1 MNEDGFLKIKTKI
14 DNSEIDTDIKV
25 LENKIKILEAKNK
38 GLNAKKESYRPDMDL
53 ADELTSSAEKAKQKY
68 LDIQKEMQKIE
79 QNNKFN
85 PTASSAWIKLNNQL
99 PNVKAQY
106 QLATQEAEKQ
116 ANKVGKIAAQ
126 VDLLAA
132 KQEENNIKI
141 QHYKDKIE
149 SIKFNKSAETLN
161 EVSKKLNNVKA
172 DTEQVSATTS
182 RVQGNTNNIIS
193 RVGQWALAVFGV
205 RTAYNT
211 IQRAVGILSQYN
223 KQLSAD
229 IAYIQYALA
238 KILEPIIIGFIN
250 IIYKLLAYVNY
261 LAQAWFNVNLFA
273 GASAKSFVNA
283 KNGLSGATKQAKE
296 LKKATQGFDEMNI
309 VQDNSSTNNNTTG
322 IATPAM
328 DLSNIK
334 DVKIPD
340 WLVKFKEFCQPVID
354 FFNKIIEKYGPV
366 AGGIIIVVGAIAG
379 FYILKTI
386 IGLIG
391 KLGKATSG
399 ITVDFTGFFD
409 QLGKAVKA
417 IALLGGLALVINSLT
432 GLIDTF
438 SKSGMSLGDV
448 AGLLGVV
455 LGELVGTFIL
465 LAGAM
470 QLLTPSWQSILGA
483 IVILG
488 GLALVL
494 VTVTNLIDT
503 FSKSGISLGDVIGV
517 LATILV
523 SVVALMTAVATI
535 GPLMTAGLIP
545 FAVVIVGIC
554 ALLAVIAATLPTI
567 LEACSNFII
576 DIGPTVIEII
586 KTINECINNTIR
598 VLGEILPPIIE
609 SLGKMFD
616 NVFNRNC

>member
-38 GLNAKKESYRPDMDL
+38 GINSKKESYRPDLDL

-68 LDIQKEMQKIE
+68 LDIQKEMRKIE

-85 PTASSAWIKLNNQL
+85 PTASSAWIKLNDQL
-99 PNVKAQY
+99 PSVKAQY

-116 ANKVGKIAAQ
+116 ANKVGKIVAQ
-126 VDLLAA
+126 VDLLTA

-141 QHYKDKIE
+141 QQYKDKIE
-149 SIKFNKSAETLN
+149 SIKFNKTAENLN
-161 EVSKKLNNVKA
+161 EVSKKLNNVKT
-172 DTEQVSATTS
+172 DTEKISTS
-182 RVQGNTNNIIS
+182 TNRVQGNTNNIIS

-238 KILEPIIIGFIN
+238 KVLEPIIIGFIN

-309 VQDNSSTNNNTTG
+309 VQDNSSANNNTG
-322 IATPAM
+322 IATPTT

-366 AGGIIIVVGAIAG
+366 AGGIMIVVGALAG

-386 IGLIG
+386 ISLIG

-399 ITVDFTGFFD
+399 ISADFTGFFD
-409 QLGKAVKA
+409 QLGKATKV
-417 IALLGGLALVINSLT
+417 IALLGGLALVIVAVT

-438 SKSGMSLGDV
+438 SKSGMSLGEV
-448 AGLLGVV
+448 AGFLGIV
-455 LGELVGTFIL
+455 LGELVVAFIL

-470 QLLTPSWQSILGA
+470 QLLTPTWQSILGA
-483 IVILG
+483 VVILG

-503 FSKSGISLGDVIGV
+503 FSKSGMSLGQVIGV
-517 LATILV
+517 LATILI
-523 SVVALMTAVATI
+523 SVVALMLAVATI
-535 GPLMTAGLIP
+535 GPMMTAGLIP

-616 NVFNRNC
+616 DVFKRNC